1 MKRKMILSEKFSWI
15 NKFLSVIVF
24 LWISLLFLNISNV
37 LANEVVSNPT
47 STASTGSAQLEFV
60 NPLGSVDS
68 ISEFVAV
75 VLGGLRNI
83 VVVLSILFIVI
94 GGVMYI
100 ISAGD
105 EKMITRAKNT
115 ITSAMIGLAI
125 ALAAPTFLKE
135 ILTVLSG
142 GSTGSDPNDLVNN
155 ALTLKE
161 IALRTLNLLLSISGI
176 LAIIGLV
183 IGGSFYFTSYGDE
196 KRIETG
202 KKIITYSIIG
212 IVVIMAALTIV
223 KQIAALMM

>member
-1 MKRKMILSEKFSWI
+1 MILSEKFSWI